1 MDVRLGCG
9 SVGNGGSRLRP
20 GGGGGERKKAD
31 AAMEA
36 ERIGRREIGSGFVI
50 FCDVSRVLLASL
62 IGSQEV
68 GNSV

>member
-9 SVGNGGSRLRP
+9 SVGNAGGSRLWP

-36 ERIGRREIGSGFVI
+36 ERIGREIGSGFVI